1 MKSMD
6 AARVNSAL
14 NETKK
19 ALSLKSDR
27 QLAIKLDV
35 SRQAVGLWR
44 MRGEMPPAR
53 ALQLEWLTDK
63 KVTWMQMCPNL
74 VREFAEIEA
83 R

>member
-1 MKSMD
+1 MKSKD

-14 NETKK
+14 NETKR

-35 SRQAVGLWR
+35 SRQAVGQWR
-44 MRGEMPPAR
+44 ARGEMPATR
-53 ALQLEWLTDK
+53 ALQIEWLTDK
-63 KVTWMQMCPNL
+63 KVTWMQICPNL
-74 VREFAEIEA
+74 VRDFAEIES